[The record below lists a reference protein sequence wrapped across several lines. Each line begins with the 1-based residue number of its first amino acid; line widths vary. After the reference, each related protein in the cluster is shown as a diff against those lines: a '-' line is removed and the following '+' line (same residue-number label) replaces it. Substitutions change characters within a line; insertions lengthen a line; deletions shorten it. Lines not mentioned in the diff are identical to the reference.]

1 MVFRLGNDCSFPN
14 PSFAE
19 DGKYGLLALGGD
31 LSPKRLLTAYSQG
44 IFPWYPYR
52 FSEISWYCPKQRF
65 VIFPRE
71 IHVSHSMRTLMRKEC
86 YRVTHNT
93 AFEQVIHNCGVSDGR
108 NKSRY
113 AWLGPHIEEAYTLLF
128 RLGFGFS
135 TEVWEG
141 TRLVGGLYGVVIG
154 RMYMGESMFS
164 LVPSASKM
172 ALISLANIL
181 AGKEG
186 TLIDCQFE
194 TPHLKSMGG
203 RFIPYSQ
210 FMKIMIEGWKNM

>member
-14 PSFAE
+14 PSFAADDE
-19 DGKYGLLALGGD
+19 HGLLAVGGD
-31 LSPKRLLTAYSQG
+31 LSAKQLLTAYSQG

-52 FSEISWYCPKQRF
+52 FSEICWYCPKRRF

-86 YRVTHNT
+86 YHVTYNM
-93 AFEQVIHNCGVSDGR
+93 AFEQVIHNCGIADER
-108 NKSRY
+108 NVNKY
-113 AWLGPHIEEAYTLLF
+113 AWLGPHIEEAFIRLY

-154 RMYMGESMFS
+154 KVYMGESMFS
-164 LVPSASKM
+164 LVPSASKL
-172 ALISLANIL
+172 ALISLANVL
-181 AGKEG
+181 AETDG

-203 RFIPYSQ
+203 RFIPYEK
-210 FMKIMIEGWKNM
+210 FMGIMRDGFNH